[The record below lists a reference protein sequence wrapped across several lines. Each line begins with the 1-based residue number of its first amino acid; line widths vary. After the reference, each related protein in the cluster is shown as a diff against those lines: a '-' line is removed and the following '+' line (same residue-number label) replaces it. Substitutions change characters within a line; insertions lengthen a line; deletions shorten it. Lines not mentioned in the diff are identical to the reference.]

1 MVQIQIEI
9 IIIHDGNLMMRN
21 KRSNDFFCYRSNDDG
36 SEENDDH
43 NEHDDDDN
51 DDDDDDDEDD
61 DETDESI
68 ARRLGFVPLNPTT
81 INLISRLRNLT
92 TKKSFGQRDFEIF
105 QSLIDELIHLQHLEN
120 ASKYELKDIIH
131 HLKLH
136 RPLRSK
142 SRALIFL
149 QERIPR
155 RAVKYNVVSANN
167 SNVFNIWRERE
178 RRARIDSKDSLED
191 DGQHLGG
198 QQLRDVVE
206 INHPTP
212 PIILSVTNYNNSN
225 SNGITKVKQ
234 MAKDIDTRS
243 VSSRSEINF
252 RTGDRFSDHTYI
264 PRSASPTYPG
274 LVSVAVYDVKTTNH
288 GGALNESLNNKRVI
302 NTTSSISPTV
312 SEPSH
317 VRKMIDRL
325 ESSSTSSSD
334 VKKTAIKK
342 SLHDDHSDG
351 STSITSSPP
360 VKRVARRDQNEKSFL
375 NGNGSLHSH
384 QNGSAND
391 VVLRKNTS
399 SEIKVEVNRDD
410 IRNTGRRTASGT
422 TVSIRFEKEEV
433 DRYIPVDF
441 FLDGRICHYSSS
453 WN

>member
-9 IIIHDGNLMMRN
+9 IIIHEGNLMIRRKKIGVMN
-21 KRSNDFFCYRSNDDG
+21 FCYRSNDDG

-43 NEHDDDDN
+43 NEHN
-51 DDDDDDDEDD
+51 DDDDDD

-68 ARRLGFVPLNPTT
+68 ARRLGFVPLNPIT
-81 INLISRLRNLT
+81 INLIGRLRNLT
-92 TKKSFGQRDFEIF
+92 AKKSFDQQDFEIF

-120 ASKYELKDIIH
+120 ASKHQLKQIIH
-131 HLKLH
+131 YLKFY

-155 RAVKYNVVSANN
+155 RAVKYNVISTNNNNN

-178 RRARIDSKDSLED
+178 RRARLDSKDSLED
-191 DGQHLGG
+191 DAQHLIGG
-198 QQLRDVVE
+198 QQLRDVIE

-212 PIILSVTNYNNSN
+212 PIILSITSNNSN
-225 SNGITKVKQ
+225 ANVITKVKQ

-243 VSSRSEINF
+243 ISSRSEINL

-274 LVSVAVYDVKTTNH
+274 LVSVAVYDVKPTNN
-288 GGALNESLNNKRVI
+288 GGILNENLNNKRLI
-302 NTTSSISPTV
+302 NHPTSSISPTV
-312 SEPSH
+312 SEASH

-334 VKKTAIKK
+334 MKKDKKMTIKK

-360 VKRVARRDQNEKSFL
+360 VKRVARQDYNEKYFI
-375 NGNGSLHSH
+375 NGNGSLNSH
-384 QNGSAND
+384 QNGLVD
-391 VVLRKNTS
+391 DRKSTL
-399 SEIKVEVNRDD
+399 KVEVNRDD
-410 IRNTGRRTASGT
+410 IRNTGRRTTSGT
-422 TVSIRFEKEEV
+422 TVSIRFEKEG
-433 DRYIPVDF
+433 I
-441 FLDGRICHYSSS
+441 
-453 WN
+453 N